1 MPELPEVET
10 VVRDLRKKI
19 IGRKIIKIWTDFPK
33 MIKLPQGFGKFKRQ
47 IEGRTIKKVWR
58 KGKNILF
65 NLSGEK
71 ILLIHQKL
79 TGHLLF
85 GKWIFQ
91 SGRWRPA
98 VSGPLADDPMNR
110 FLHLI
115 FFLDNGQMLSLCD
128 VRKFAKVELGSR
140 RKILGSKELKELGD
154 NPVSK
159 EFTFNKF
166 RKVISKRRKGRIK
179 SVLMD
184 QRIIA
189 GIGNIYS
196 NESLWEAKVDPRKE
210 VTELGGRELKRIY
223 NAIKKILQKAI
234 ALKGESIS
242 DFRRISGEKGG
253 FDPLRK
259 VYRREGKPC
268 LRCGAPIKRIVING
282 RSTYFCPKCQK

>member
-10 VVRDLRKKI
+10 IIRDLKKKI
-19 IGRKIIKIWTDFPK
+19 VGRKIIKIWTNFPK
-33 MIKLPQGFGKFKRQ
+33 MVKLPRGFEEFKRQ
-47 IEGRTIKKVWR
+47 IKGRTIKKVWR

-71 ILLIHQKL
+71 ALLIHQKL

-85 GKWIFQ
+85 GKWVFR
-91 SGRWRPA
+91 SGKWR
-98 VSGPLADDPMNR
+98 SSTKGPLADDPMNR

-115 FFLDNGQMLSLCD
+115 FFLDNGQMLALCD
-128 VRKFAKVELGSR
+128 VRKFAKVELGDR
-140 RKILGSKELKELGD
+140 RKILDSKELKDLGD
-154 NPVSK
+154 NPVGK
-159 EFTFNKF
+159 EFTFSKF
-166 RKVISKRRKGRIK
+166 REAISKRRRGKIK

-196 NESLWEAKVDPRKE
+196 SEILWEAKVNPRKE
-210 VTELGGRELKRIY
+210 VAELSRRELRRIY
-223 NAIKKILQKAI
+223 DATKKILQKAI
-234 ALKGESIS
+234 ILKGESIS

-259 VYRREGKPC
+259 VYRREGEPC
-268 LRCGAPIKRIVING
+268 PRCGAPIRRIVING
-282 RSTYFCPKCQK
+282 RSAYFCPKCQK